1 VRSDLEYR
9 QAQVALQ
16 QTENTIT
23 LQVRQ
28 AQFGMQQNYAALQAA
43 IAARDFARESLTAE
57 QKKFT
62 YGASTPTL
70 VLQASSNLTG
80 AESNVLNAAANYEK
94 SKVNLDFTTAETLT
108 RMGIDLGDAEAGKV
122 KKMPTVG
129 GVVPANVNNILG
141 APEGENQLTT
151 PPARNTPPGST
162 ASPSET
168 TPPAQNPGTTPA
180 PQSDQMP
187 PPQG

>member
-1 VRSDLEYR
+1 
-9 QAQVALQ
+9 LQ

-28 AQFGMQQNYAALQAA
+28 AQFAMQQNYAALQAA
-43 IAARDFARESLTAE
+43 IAARDYARESLTAE

-70 VLQASSNLTG
+70 VLQASSNLTT

-94 SKVNLDFTTAETLT
+94 SKVNLDFTTAETLS

-129 GVVPANVNNILG
+129 GVVPANVQDIL
-141 APEGENQLTT
+141 APKNDNTLPQRTVPPAETPSTEPGTPPATT
-151 PPARNTPPGST
+151 PPAT
-162 ASPSET
+162 
-168 TPPAQNPGTTPA
+168 QNPLQQEQA
-180 PQSDQMP
+180 P